1 MKKINLDTWPRAQ
14 HFYFFKGFDK
24 PQFNITTNLDLSLLY
39 QYAKSKQYSFTDCYL
54 YCLLKAVNGYK
65 PMRYRIVDELPVEVD
80 ELIASTVF
88 LKEDDTFRFIPL
100 MLQRDISEFA
110 AHAAKQKQQFLNKT
124 LLDEQFTLR
133 ETSVAQIHVSI
144 LPWFNFSSF
153 EHATTN
159 TSACAGI
166 PKFVFGQY
174 QKDSGLIPLNIEVHH
189 ALLDGIHV
197 AQFLTTLNKVI
208 SELIK

>member
-1 MKKINLDTWPRAQ
+1 MKKINLKTWPRAE
-14 HFYFFKGFDK
+14 HFHFFKGLDK
-24 PQFNITTNLDLSLLY
+24 PHFNITTNLDFSSLY
-39 QYAKSKQYSFTDCYL
+39 QYAKTNQLCFTDCYL
-54 YCLLKAVNGYK
+54 YCLLKAVNSYE
-65 PMRYRIVDELPVEVD
+65 PMRYRIIEGVPVEVD

-100 MLQRDISEFA
+100 SLHQSIREFA
-110 AHAAKQKQQFLNKT
+110 AHTAQQKQVFLNKT
-124 LLDEQFTLR
+124 LLDEQFMLR
-133 ETSVAQIHVSI
+133 ETGVAQIHVSI

-153 EHATTN
+153 SHAA
-159 TSACAGI
+159 TSTGTCSGI

-174 QKDSGLIPLNIEVHH
+174 QKNSGLIPLNIEVHH